1 MFCFASQES
10 SKLDDTLSA
19 TSVILLLATLA
30 RVRREDLSLQ
40 VFWLAVVML
49 FVFVKD
55 WFVFS
60 LHGFFCF
67 VFSS

>member
-1 MFCFASQES
+1 M
-10 SKLDDTLSA
+10 
-19 TSVILLLATLA
+19 ILLLATLA
-30 RVRREDLSLQ
+30 RFRREDLSLQ

-49 FVFVKD
+49 LVFVKD